1 MSQDVDFPQTRVG
14 RSSRPRSRPAVP
26 RDPQP
31 TTEDLA
37 RLGIK
42 VRDFIFESTL
52 PPVRTIYRQPR
63 QIQPSIPG
71 QLHREDT
78 EPIEESQSQS
88 QVNGLARTLTEP
100 VIEPE
105 AGPSQ
110 RREVG
115 GIFEFTNSGNDI
127 IINHSQPSHINGDNS
142 RFLASQNEMV
152 PTPIVTPSGSLQW
165 KIKEA
170 EPSTSQH
177 NMPLPTALSRTS
189 NSMFSISSPLTP
201 LTPSPPRQE
210 SLLLPS
216 NRSPSMASLPS
227 SPPKRRKIAK
237 DNSGSR
243 PVVKRY
249 HLRKRTVPSGPSP
262 TKRFHPTVHTS
273 ASPLSRSVSVR
284 SDHSRKKNNEGGSTS
299 SRPAY
304 QRGSTS
310 AGRGRRRHS

>member
-1 MSQDVDFPQTRVG
+1 MSQDGDFPQTRVG
-14 RSSRPRSRPAVP
+14 RSSRPRSRPAAP

-88 QVNGLARTLTEP
+88 QVRGLARTLTEP

-115 GIFEFTNSGNDI
+115 GIFAFTSSGNDI
-127 IINHSQPSHINGDNS
+127 IINHSQPSHGDNS
-142 RFLASQNEMV
+142 RFPEMV
-152 PTPIVTPSGSLQW
+152 PTPTVTPNGSLQW
-165 KIKEA
+165 NTEEA
-170 EPSTSQH
+170 EPSTPRH
-177 NMPLPTALSRTS
+177 NTPLSRTS
-189 NSMFSISSPLTP
+189 NSISSPLTP

-210 SLLLPS
+210 LLRLPS
-216 NRSPSMASLPS
+216 NRSPSMASLLS
-227 SPPKRRKIAK
+227 SPSKRRKISK
-237 DNSGSR
+237 DNSGPR

-249 HLRKRTVPSGPSP
+249 HLRKRTVSSGPSP
-262 TKRFHPTVHTS
+262 TKRFHPTVHTT
-273 ASPLSRSVSVR
+273 ASPLSRSMTIR

-304 QRGSTS
+304 QRGHS
-310 AGRGRRRHS
+310 GRGRRRHS